1 MSLLGEIGNKLRT
14 NSTRVHKT
22 KKRFRNTNPQ
32 GKSVSFNRRT
42 VMAKKASKL
51 PKKYIHKS
59 QSKMKRLIAIKLTV
73 GNNPI
78 R

>member
-1 MSLLGEIGNKLRT
+1 MRT
-14 NSTRVHKT
+14 NSTRVPKPKT
-22 KKRFRNTNPQ
+22 RFRNTNPQ

-59 QSKMKRLIAIKLTV
+59 QSKNEAIDCHKTDSWK
-73 GNNPI
+73 
-78 R
+78 